1 MNPQRNSERF
11 QHSSSSNFKA
21 LIDAL
26 YRALAFSNGS
36 SAIGSIAISI
46 WIVA

>member
-21 LIDAL
+21 LMDAL
-26 YRALAFSNGS
+26 HTALAWSNGS
-36 SAIGSIAISI
+36 SAIGSIAISV